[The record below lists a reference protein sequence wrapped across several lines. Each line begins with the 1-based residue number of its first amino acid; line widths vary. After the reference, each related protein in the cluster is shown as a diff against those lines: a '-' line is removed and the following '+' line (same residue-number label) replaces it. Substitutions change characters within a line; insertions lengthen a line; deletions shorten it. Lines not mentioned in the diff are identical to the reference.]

1 MPIIRRKSTQSR
13 RISPVRPVDTIEELA
28 DVDIGQ
34 PDATQDGH
42 LLAFDAQTNKFG
54 LISPDDYL
62 KTTTEDGDIPDEFV
76 EELEDDINLG
86 ALVENLDGGAF

>member
-1 MPIIRRKSTQSR
+1 MTIIRRKSTQTR
-13 RISPVRPVDTIEELA
+13 RITSVRPIDNIEELT
-28 DVDIGQ
+28 DVDIGT

-54 LISPDDYL
+54 LISPDNYL
-62 KTTTEDGDIPDEFV
+62 TTTTEDGDIPDEFV

-86 ALVENLDGGAF
+86 ALVESLDGGAF